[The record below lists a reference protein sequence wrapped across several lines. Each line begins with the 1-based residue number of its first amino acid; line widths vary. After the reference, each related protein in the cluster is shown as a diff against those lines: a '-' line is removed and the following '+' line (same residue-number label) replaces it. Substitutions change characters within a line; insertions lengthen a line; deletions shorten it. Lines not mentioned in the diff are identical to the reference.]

1 MEVIILIALMT
12 MASAA
17 IAMPLLIR
25 QAPRLGLVDQPGGRK
40 SHEAATPVVGGLAL
54 VVSLLPLA
62 AWVWRGQLDI
72 LMFFP
77 GAFLLLAI
85 SLADDLLDLDRRVRI
100 LTHAGIALIPVSQGL
115 IIDSFG
121 SIFGGEPVTL
131 AWLAVPV
138 TLFAVVSAINAMNM
152 VDGVD
157 GLLGMLSLI
166 PLLFCAWLAVRGGL
180 MPESALA
187 ISLSA
192 SLLVFLLFN
201 FRFPWVARAH
211 VFMGDQGSTV
221 LGFALA
227 WLLISLAR
235 AGAMPPVL
243 ALYLLAVPLMDM
255 AGVILR
261 RLLGG
266 RSPYM
271 PGRDHLHHILIEA
284 GFSVR
289 STALL
294 LSAGATLLASCGMLM
309 WRLGVPDELAF
320 LLFMVV
326 LLSYLLVSRY
336 PAALVRA
343 LSGWRIRAENLRP

>member
-1 MEVIILIALMT
+1 MEVIILIAVMT
-12 MASAA
+12 MAIAA

-54 VVSLLPLA
+54 VISLLPLA
-62 AWVWRGQLDI
+62 AWAWRGDLDI

-85 SLADDLLDLDRRVRI
+85 SLADDMLDLDRMVRT
-100 LTHAGIALIPVSQGL
+100 LAHVGIAFIPVSQGVVL
-115 IIDSFG
+115 ESFG
-121 SIFGGEPVTL
+121 GILGSEPLTL

-138 TLFAVVSAINAMNM
+138 SVFAVVSAINAMNM

-166 PLLFCAWLAVRGGL
+166 PLLFCAWLAARAGL
-180 MPESALA
+180 MPEAALA
-187 ISLSA
+187 LVLSS

-227 WLLISLAR
+227 WLLISLSR
-235 AGAMPPVL
+235 ADAMPPFL

-271 PGRDHLHHILIEA
+271 PGRDHLHHMLIEA

-289 STALL
+289 STALV
-294 LSAGATLLASCGMLM
+294 LSACAALLASGGMLL
-309 WRLGVPDELAF
+309 WRLGAPEWLAF
-320 LLFMVV
+320 LLFLGI
-326 LLSYLLVSRY
+326 LLGYLLASRY
-336 PAALVRA
+336 PVALVRA
-343 LSGWRIRAENLRP
+343 LGGWRSLAGNLRL